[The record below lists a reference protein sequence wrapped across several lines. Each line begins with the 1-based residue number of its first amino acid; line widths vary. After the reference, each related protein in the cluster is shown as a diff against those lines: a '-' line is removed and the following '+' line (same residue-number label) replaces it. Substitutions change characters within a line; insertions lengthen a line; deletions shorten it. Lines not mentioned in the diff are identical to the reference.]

1 MKYLLVGLVVVALV
15 VPVPGA
21 GCGSETPA
29 NENGENIPLQPGVTT
44 VLPTPTPPPA
54 TPTPTP
60 VMILPEFEIV
70 GIERNFDE
78 GWGIVTVKN
87 VGYVAGEAKVSFIL
101 GDTRNHDIRRTR
113 ESQAR
118 IIEPGEEYEFVTW
131 VFFHDYEILLTAEIE
146 AIPLYEGITFATPTP
161 ITTDVTTIQVPFLY
175 RADEFDLK
183 VVVPNRLTLST
194 PDDKKAYPVDIY
206 IKKKQDVGSL
216 GFFDRFE
223 ISVTLEVGVNVRLSL
238 LTGVSCHVFFDTD
251 LVIFG
256 EKRPDVISLEWPI
269 PGCFW
274 GTGGLEAGDLGVSA
288 FAIPVTPPQG
298 DLSSLPLGTWSYVGS
313 YNMYV
318 VRPYSLD
325 VLATSLSGEVVRIP

>member
-1 MKYLLVGLVVVALV
+1 MKYLLVGLLIAVLV
-15 VPVPGA
+15 VPVLGA

-29 NENGENIPLQPGVTT
+29 NENGESTPLQPGVTT

-60 VMILPEFEIV
+60 TPTLVMILPEFEIV

-87 VGYVAGEAKVSFIL
+87 VGDVAGEAKVSFIL

-131 VFFHDYEILLTAEIE
+131 VFSHDYEILLTAEIE
-146 AIPLYEGITFATPTP
+146 AIPLYEGITF
-161 ITTDVTTIQVPFLY
+161 VTETE
-175 RADEFDLK
+175 EFDLK

-216 GFFDRFE
+216 GFLDRFE
-223 ISVTLEVGVNVRLSL
+223 ISVTLEVGVNVRISL

-251 LVIFG
+251 LVVLG
-256 EKRPDVISLEWPI
+256 DKCPDVICLEWPI
-269 PGCFW
+269 PCFL
-274 GTGGLEAGDLGVSA
+274 GLGGLEAGDLGVSA
-288 FAIPVTPPQG
+288 FAAPVTPPQG
-298 DLSSLPLGTWSYVGS
+298 DLSTLPLGTWSYLGS

-325 VLATSLSGEVVRIP
+325 VLAAPLSEEVVRIP